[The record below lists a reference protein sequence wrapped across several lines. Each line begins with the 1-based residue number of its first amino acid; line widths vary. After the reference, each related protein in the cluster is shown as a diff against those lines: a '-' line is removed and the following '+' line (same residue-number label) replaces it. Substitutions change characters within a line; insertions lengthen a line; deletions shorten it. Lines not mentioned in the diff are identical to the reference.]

1 MSTSLPGDELDD
13 FRADELFGGLID
25 PDEVRSGG
33 GSAAK
38 FTADQVSLAGR
49 RIDQAGVLPK
59 FLQWRE
65 EDRVGTGAGG
75 RPSLLDDR
83 CIMIACMLLLTEGT
97 PMWVTEMS
105 NVFWY
110 RLTDEARQELGI
122 AHIHNTGVDDRDQR
136 DWYFRVWRVLHRI
149 VDSMDAWPMAA
160 RNKLLNREQREEQL
174 SLRDKN
180 DARLKRERLNWWTD
194 AMIEMTVQAQP
205 RRIRRQWKG
214 SVSVDQTAFRAPS
227 QKGRRSRDAE
237 TGLEIPMYNVKTK
250 EEVHKWVVEIDA
262 DWYPVKSNKPR
273 DRDKVVSNSK
283 TASGRKRKAAAT
295 PGIEWEWDYMANF
308 AIQTD
313 ENPLG
318 GAKHPHLIISA
329 SVSTPNKDIGGEVVR
344 SMQSILSRGHR
355 ISRLTTDKGY
365 GPNLTVENFH
375 IPLKALGVPLVMD
388 YNSNQLGIKE
398 GHGGA
403 VQVEGAHYCPATPEA
418 LLEASVQMDQ
428 RLIDHHTYLKRIEER
443 KRYKLRA
450 KESPDAEGHVPMMCP
465 AYGPGATVECPL
477 RELHPR
483 SSKKIKP
490 VIIETP
496 EFPDAI
502 CTKSSVDF
510 GPEEGIK
517 FEQAA
522 VFGSQEWEDTYKHD
536 RNSIESHNEYVKHG
550 PERLNDPATRRLRG
564 LAAQQF
570 IVTMLTVSA
579 NLRKIARFL
588 RDEARVAVPKR
599 KYERRRDKEG
609 MSTYVRWR
617 TQIEMTSDKPELKH
631 PPEAPQRT

>member
-1 MSTSLPGDELDD
+1 MRRTAPEEDPED
-13 FRADELFGGLID
+13 FRLDGLFGGLLD
-25 PDEVRSGG
+25 PAEVRAGG
-33 GSAAK
+33 GSATK
-38 FTADQVSLAGR
+38 FTAEQVALAGR
-49 RIDQAGVLPK
+49 RIDQAGILAK
-59 FLQWRE
+59 FQQWRE
-65 EDRVGTGAGG
+65 DDRRGKGAGG
-75 RPSLLDDR
+75 RTSLLDDR
-83 CIMIACMLLLTEGT
+83 CIMIACMLLLTEGS

-110 RLTDEARQELGI
+110 RLTEDAREGLGI
-122 AHIHNTGVDDRDQR
+122 GHIHNTGVDDRDQR

-149 VDSMDAWPMAA
+149 LDSMDAWPMAA
-160 RNKLLNREQREEQL
+160 RNKLLTREQREEQI

-214 SVSVDQTAFRAPS
+214 SVSVDQTAFHAPS
-227 QKGRRSRDAE
+227 QKGRRSRDKE
-237 TGLEIPMYNVKTK
+237 TGLEIPMYNVKTD
-250 EEVHKWVVEIDA
+250 EEVHKYVLEIDA
-262 DWYPVKSNKPR
+262 DWYPVKSDKPR
-273 DRDKVVSNSK
+273 DRDKVVSSS
-283 TASGRKRKAAAT
+283 ASAPGSKRKKKAAPET
-295 PGIEWEWDYMANF
+295 EWEWDYMANF

-313 ENPLG
+313 ENPTG

-344 SMQSILSRGHR
+344 AMQSILHRGHR

-365 GPNLTVENFH
+365 GPQLDVDNFH

-388 YNSNQLGIKE
+388 YNSNQLGIKS

-403 VQVEGAHYCPATPEA
+403 VQVEGAHYCPATPED
-418 LLEASVQMDQ
+418 LLEASVHMDQ
-428 RLIDHHTYLKRIEER
+428 KLIDHHTYLKRIEER
-443 KRYKLRA
+443 QHYKLRA
-450 KESPDAEGHVPMMCP
+450 KQSPDAEGHVPMICP

-477 RELHPR
+477 RDVHPR
-483 SSKKIKP
+483 SSKKVKP
-490 VIIETP
+490 VVLAPP
-496 EFPDAI
+496 EFPDSI
-502 CTKSSVDF
+502 CTKSYVDF

-517 FEQAA
+517 FEQAT

-536 RNSIESHNEYVKHG
+536 RNSIESHNEYIKHG
-550 PERLNDPATRRLRG
+550 PERLHDPTTRRLRG

-588 RDEARVAVPKR
+588 RDEARIEVPKR

-609 MSTYVRWR
+609 MSRYVRWR
-617 TQIEMTSDKPELKH
+617 TQIEMTAVKPEDKE
-631 PPEAPQRT
+631 PPETLPRT